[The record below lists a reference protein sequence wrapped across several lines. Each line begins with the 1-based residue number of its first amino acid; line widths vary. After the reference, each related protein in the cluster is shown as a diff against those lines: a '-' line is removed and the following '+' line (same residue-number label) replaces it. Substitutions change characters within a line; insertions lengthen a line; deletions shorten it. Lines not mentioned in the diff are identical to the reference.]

1 MRQWSW
7 ALAVASV
14 LASWSSS
21 AWAEPHTYTIDRE
34 NSQVVVHV
42 GKTGLFGFAG
52 HEHEIRAP
60 LGRGT
65 LIVDPAHVE
74 KSSADLRFDAR
85 TLRVV
90 AQGEPVK
97 DVPKVQEA
105 MLGPECLDVGRFPE
119 ITFVARTIGAK
130 GSARG
135 GLEASVAGT
144 LTLHGVARDLTAP
157 VHVVVGDD
165 LLSAT
170 AILTL
175 KQTDFGIKPI
185 SVAGVVKVKDE
196 LRIELTLVARRAR

>member
-1 MRQWSW
+1 MMRRWLW
-7 ALAVASV
+7 GLAVASV
-14 LASWSSS
+14 LASST
-21 AWAEPHTYTIDRE
+21 AWAQPHTYTIDPAG
-34 NSQVVVHV
+34 SHIVVHV

-65 LIVDPAHVE
+65 LIVDAAHVE
-74 KSSADLRFDAR
+74 TSSADLRFDAG

-105 MLGPECLDVGRFPE
+105 MLGPECLDVRRFPE
-119 ITFVARTIGAK
+119 ITFVARTIGAR
-130 GSARG
+130 GAARG
-135 GLEASVAGT
+135 ELEVSVGGT
-144 LTLHGVARDLTAP
+144 LTLHGVSREITVP
-157 VHVVVGDD
+157 VHVTVGDD

-170 AILTL
+170 AIMTL

-196 LRIELTLVARRAR
+196 LRIELTLVARRR